1 MHLGGNEA
9 YPGVFWP
16 ISGFGDSAQVIDGY
30 VRLGDDPGIGIE
42 RNTGLYREFRSLCED
57 LQ

>member
-1 MHLGGNEA
+1 
-9 YPGVFWP
+9 VFWP

-42 RNTGLYREFRSLCED
+42 RNTSLYREFRSLCED